1 MRIID
6 WSSDV
11 CSSDLGP
18 ARPLALVLDGLDD
31 SANAEQRIDARR
43 LVRLELPGDGDDL
56 VQQRAVEA
64 QPRRR
69 FAARH
74 GESEREVAPLEPG
87 ARLGAGGGLQP
98 VETGGEAAAEVER
111 LALDAA
117 CLPGSGITALGAV
130 DPGAARNSVDLLDTQ
145 RVV

>member
-74 GESEREVAPLEPG
+74 GESEREVAD
-87 ARLGAGGGLQP
+87 RK
-98 VETGGEAAAEVER
+98 
-111 LALDAA
+111 
-117 CLPGSGITALGAV
+117 
-130 DPGAARNSVDLLDTQ
+130 
-145 RVV
+145 RVVEGKSVSVRVGLGGRRYIKKKKHNKQ